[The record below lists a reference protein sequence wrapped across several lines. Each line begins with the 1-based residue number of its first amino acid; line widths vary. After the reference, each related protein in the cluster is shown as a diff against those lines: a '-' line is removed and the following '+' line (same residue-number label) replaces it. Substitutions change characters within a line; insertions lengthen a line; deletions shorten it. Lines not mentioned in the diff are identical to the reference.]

1 MAPAEPGRSA
11 HVRNLRAGDTW
22 GSNQQKEAIMAL
34 RQESARLDGRRVAE
48 TAPTHETV
56 ITAGAAKFL
65 AVFRVVLGFEFLW
78 AFLDKTFGF
87 GYATPAAKA
96 WINGG
101 SPTKGFLSRVAVG
114 PFESVFHSWAGAAWA
129 DWLFMAGLLAI
140 GIALILGIGLRIAA
154 VSGTAMMLLMWA
166 AEWPL
171 AKFTSAGELTMSTNP
186 IVDYH
191 IVYALVLITLALTY
205 AGSTW
210 GLGRLWARLPFM
222 QRNRWLI

>member
-1 MAPAEPGRSA
+1 MAIR
-11 HVRNLRAGDTW
+11 
-22 GSNQQKEAIMAL
+22 
-34 RQESARLDGRRVAE
+34 ESVRLDGSLPPSAQTE
-48 TAPTHETV
+48 PAPGAI
-56 ITAGAAKFL
+56 ITTGAARFL

-78 AFLDKTFGF
+78 AFLDKTFGL
-87 GYATPAAKA
+87 GYATPASRA

-114 PFESVFHSWAGAAWA
+114 PLEGTFHSIAGATWA
-129 DWLFMAGLLAI
+129 DWLFMAGLLGI

-154 VSGTAMMLLMWA
+154 VSGTLMMLLMWA

-171 AKFTSAGELTMSTNP
+171 AKFTSAGEPTMSVNP

-191 IVYALVLITLALTY
+191 IIYALALIALAVTY
-205 AGSTW
+205 AGHIW
-210 GLGRLWARLPFM
+210 GLGRQWARLPFV